1 MKRNGFCLPLHYL
14 QIAAWAAVAL
24 LAGLFF
30 AVVGRAL
37 DEEART
43 ALITIYACGLSATVL
58 TCFFSTK
65 IDPTDL
71 AVRIKLGHIETTYD
85 YTKFP
90 RLCIKCSTHVGAR
103 SKHCNKCD
111 RCADQFDHHCDWLNN
126 CVGKANYR
134 WFVGLIVSLQV
145 CVVVELA
152 AALAQL
158 KSVFDDE
165 EAGRELRKQF
175 SLGDSGYSYIC
186 TLIFVAALC
195 VSIAASNGYLI
206 LFHCY
211 LGLRHLTT
219 YEFILLRRNPMPK
232 VTPISS
238 SQAAH
243 ADQSAFQ
250 LELQLPVAD
259 SRPIVPHC
267 TPAESGTKS
276 IDNKEL
282 SETPAGYSKLA
293 PSRTIDVSSL
303 PSFVERPTE
312 LEVGASY
319 QVRKARE
326 ESVAP
331 GEDENDLLRDD
342 CRLRLHSSPSMMK

>member
-14 QIAAWAAVAL
+14 QIVAWIAIAL
-24 LAGLFF
+24 LAGLFY
-30 AVVGRAL
+30 AVVGRAA
-37 DEEART
+37 EEQARV
-43 ALITIYACGLSATVL
+43 ALMTIYSFGLTSTIL
-58 TCFFSTK
+58 TCFICTK
-65 IDPTDL
+65 LDPTDL
-71 AVRIKLGHIETTYD
+71 AVQVKLGLLTTHYD

-103 SKHCNKCD
+103 SKHCSKCD
-111 RCADQFDHHCDWLNN
+111 RCAEQFDHHCDWLNN

-134 WFVGLIVSLQV
+134 WFVVLIVSLQV
-145 CVVVELA
+145 CMVMELA
-152 AALAQL
+152 TALGQL

-165 EAGRELRKQF
+165 STGRELRSRF
-175 SLGDSGYSYIC
+175 SLGDSGYTYIC
-186 TLIFVAALC
+186 TLIFVSALC
-195 VSIAASNGYLI
+195 VAIVASNGYLI

-211 LGLRHLTT
+211 LGFRHLTT
-219 YEFILLRRNPMPK
+219 YEFILLRRNPRPK
-232 VTPISS
+232 VTPINS

-243 ADQSAFQ
+243 MDQSAFQ
-250 LELQLPVAD
+250 LEFQLPVAD

-276 IDNKEL
+276 VDNGGI
-282 SETPAGYSKLA
+282 SETPSGYGKLA

-312 LEVGASY
+312 MEVGASY
-319 QVRKARE
+319 QVRKSRE

-331 GEDENDLLRDD
+331 GEDEGNLLKENY
-342 CRLRLHSSPSMMK
+342 RLRQHSSPAMAE